1 LRGGH
6 VHTNIPMDPDFSLT
20 RPREVRAY
28 LAAIGF
34 SPSKSMGQNF
44 LVDAHMRDLILDAS
58 GVGAEDSVV
67 EVGPGLGVM
76 TEGLIER
83 ARDVTAIELDFRL
96 SEHLQHRFSDVRN
109 LTLVNGDA
117 TKTDWA
123 ALLRPDPV
131 RVISNLPYSV
141 GSRIL
146 YDLANPAWAPLS
158 VTVMLQSD
166 VADRLLASAGSSLY
180 GLLTVRMGWMFE
192 IQRVRQ
198 VPGTC
203 FLPPPKVGSS
213 VVHLQRRDQPLADL
227 LDTEVFEKLCRF
239 AFTRRRKQLR
249 GIVKDFG
256 CDPAKIRLD
265 LTRRPETLDLAAW
278 AELAYRLAENA

>member
-1 LRGGH
+1 
-6 VHTNIPMDPDFSLT
+6 MDQDFSLT

-34 SPSKSMGQNF
+34 SPSKSLGQNF

-58 GVGAEDSVV
+58 GVGASDRVV

-76 TEGLIER
+76 TEGLVER
-83 ARDVTAIELDFRL
+83 AKEVTAIELDFRL
-96 SEHLQHRFSDVRN
+96 SEHLQQRFSEARN
-109 LTLVNGDA
+109 LTLIRDDA
-117 TKTDWA
+117 TKSDWA

-146 YDLANPAWAPLS
+146 YDLANPAWAPVS

-166 VADRLLASAGSSLY
+166 VADRLLAPAGSGLY
-180 GLLTVRMGWMFE
+180 GLLTVRMSWMFE
-192 IQRVRQ
+192 IQRIRQ
-198 VPGTC
+198 VPGPC

-213 VVHLQRRDQPLADL
+213 VVHLQRRGQPPVELLDADL
-227 LDTEVFEKLCRF
+227 FEKLCRF

-249 GIVKDFG
+249 SIVKDFG
-256 CDPAKIRLD
+256 FVPARLSLD

-278 AELAYRLAENA
+278 AALANQLFVQNAV

>member
-1 LRGGH
+1 
-6 VHTNIPMDPDFSLT
+6 MDTDFSLT

-58 GVGAEDSVV
+58 GVGAEDRVV

-83 ARDVTAIELDFRL
+83 AKAVTAIELDFRL
-96 SEHLQHRFSDVRN
+96 SEHLQQRFSDARN
-109 LTLVNGDA
+109 LTLIHGDA
-117 TKTDWA
+117 TKTEWPE
-123 ALLRPDPV
+123 LLRPDPV

-146 YDLANPAWAPLS
+146 YDLANPVWAPLS

-166 VADRLLASAGSSLY
+166 VADRLLASAGSGLY
-180 GLLTVRMGWMFE
+180 GLLTVRMSWMFE
-192 IQRVRQ
+192 IQRIRQ
-198 VPGTC
+198 VPGPC

-213 VVHLQRRDQPLADL
+213 VVHLQRREQPPVDL
-227 LDTEVFEKLCRF
+227 LDSVLFEKLCRF

-256 CDPAKIRLD
+256 VDPEGLSLD
-265 LTRRPETLDLAAW
+265 VTRRPETLNLVEW
-278 AELAYRLAENA
+278 AELANQLAEKSCPFEKE